1 MNNEKKLMRSKKN
14 KVIAGVCGGLGEYLN
29 VDPTIIRLAVALF
42 SAMGGSGLL
51 LYVIAAIVMPE
62 DPGDDYYYEEK

>member
-42 SAMGGSGLL
+42 SVMGGSGLL